1 MKKSLFMLLLLATA
15 VALFVSCATTQ
26 TPAAEET
33 SENNLILNPNL
44 EADQV
49 DFPPFWSSQG
59 SSKYFSYSSAGGP
72 KGKPYIRFSSKE
84 RMTDEISIRQ
94 YGVVLK
100 AGERYKLSAMIRT
113 KDFKSGHAGF
123 GVANNGWNN
132 EIGILNKGKVVDIPS
147 TQNWTRIEKEITL
160 MPSNNGSYFIVMF
173 AVRFEGTMDIADLKL
188 EPISEGAIKNSSV
201 SSMGRMVMK
210 PTMIPWTPLLHAID
224 QDNREMTFRFF
235 GKLNSKLKDFE
246 LVLTTSDSKAV
257 VRQPLKFNENK
268 VVLPKDAKSGTMN
281 VAIVQRST
289 GKEISSETFTFD
301 VISIPKVDASAHRRL
316 NNLAT
321 EVLNKP
327 VSGDVQNFSFSTLKN
342 GWVFFAVKNAAPG
355 KLQVVLDGNETIIG
369 ADTPRAEAFR
379 EIGIGEHTLAVS
391 GAKGGSIIARSIVD
405 VFNYCPG
412 VNSGVSTNPPFNWDF
427 QMKYGMPAITTQNG
441 GSIPE
446 DKREWLHKHGYK
458 WLANLGSTNLKD
470 EHDLTERLEKCAG
483 MNQDFY
489 DGVTCDEQFFGQPI
503 MLQLYTAG
511 LKAFSNPQNKLIY
524 TWIVGKPGTQ
534 LIDHDFMATSIN
546 ASKSRGKL
554 IYEAYCRTKPTQ
566 KEAQEFL
573 DTYVTETI
581 KRFKLFYPNAEK
593 STGIIFGDFNQVP
606 ILSLSHHPEVDY
618 KYYLDMQLNLVAN
631 NPNFKEIGCTGYWGS
646 YYADHE
652 LHRWAYMLLRHYCVE
667 GNTTMLSDKYGFSY
681 MPNHVVNGDFRGN
694 LNGWTAKGNVT
705 TDSFAGFASSSQNR
719 WGGNNGVGDTF
730 AVLTKNDA
738 EVSSVTQNAVNLVPG
753 KAYCLQF
760 ATFDVD
766 DVKAKRLKPR
776 KFGITAHLSKGAD
789 IQDKLSWHFVDMREK
804 GRYAHNNGV
813 ARINLVH
820 IVFIAKADTVTITL
834 DNAAALKGEKL
845 GINYLSLNPFL
856 MEE

>member
-1 MKKSLFMLLLLATA
+1 MKKFISLILLLTTA
-15 VALFVSCATTQ
+15 FVF
-26 TPAAEET
+26 AEVKPGE
-33 SENNLILNPNL
+33 NLILNPNL
-44 EADQV
+44 EADQM

-59 SSKYFSYSSAGGP
+59 ATNYLSYSSAGGP
-72 KGKPYIRFSSKE
+72 GGKAYIRFSSKGK
-84 RMTDEISIRQ
+84 MNDEVSVRQ

-100 AGERYKLSAMIRT
+100 AGEKYKLSAMIRT
-113 KDFKSGHAGF
+113 QDFKTSHGGI

-132 EIGILNKGKVVDIPS
+132 EIGILNKSTSNNIPAN
-147 TQNWTRIEKEITL
+147 QDWNHIEQVFTL
-160 MPSNNGSYFIVMF
+160 MPSNNGSYFITLF
-173 AVRFEGTMDIADLKL
+173 ACRFEGTMDIADLKL
-188 EPISEGAIKNSSV
+188 EALSEGALKNSAL

-210 PTMIPWTPLLHAID
+210 PTLIPWTPLLHAID
-224 QDNREMTFRFF
+224 QANREMTFRFF
-235 GKLNSKLKDFE
+235 GKLTADINDYE
-246 LVLTTSDSKAV
+246 LVLTTTDSQET
-257 VRQPLKFNENK
+257 VRQPLQYNENK
-268 VVLPKDAKSGTMN
+268 VILPKDAKSGSLN
-281 VAIVQRST
+281 LAIIQRST
-289 GKEISSETFTFD
+289 GKEISAETFTFD
-301 VISIPKVDASAHRRL
+301 VISIPKVDASAHKRL

-327 VSGDVQNFSFSTLKN
+327 VLGDVQNFSFSTIKN
-342 GWVFFAVKNAAPG
+342 GWVFFAVKNAEPA
-355 KLQVVLDGNETIIG
+355 KLQVVLDGKETIIES
-369 ADTPRAEAFR
+369 DTPRAEAFR

-412 VNSGVSTNPPFNWDF
+412 TNNGVPENPPYNWDF

-458 WLANLGSTNLKD
+458 WLANLGTTNLKD
-470 EHDLTERLEKCAG
+470 EKDLTERLEKCGG
-483 MNQDFY
+483 MNKEFY

-511 LKAFSNPQNKLIY
+511 LKAFTNPQNKLIY

-554 IYEAYCRTKPTQ
+554 IYEAYCRTKSTQ
-566 KEAQEFL
+566 KEAQDFL
-573 DTYVTETI
+573 EVYVTETI
-581 KRFKLFYPNAEK
+581 RRFKAFYPNAEK

-606 ILSLSHHPEVDY
+606 ILSLAHHPEVDY

-631 NPNFKEIGCTGYWGS
+631 NPNFKDIGCTGYWGS

-705 TDSFAGFASSSQNR
+705 TDKFSGFASASQNR
-719 WGGNNGVGDTF
+719 WGGNNGIGDTF
-730 AVLTKNDA
+730 AVLTKNED

-766 DVKAKRLKPR
+766 DVKAKKINPR
-776 KFGITAHLSKGAD
+776 KFGITAHLSEGAD
-789 IQDKLSWHFVDMREK
+789 IQDKLSWHHVDKRIK

-820 IVFIAKADTVTITL
+820 IVFIAKTDTVSITL